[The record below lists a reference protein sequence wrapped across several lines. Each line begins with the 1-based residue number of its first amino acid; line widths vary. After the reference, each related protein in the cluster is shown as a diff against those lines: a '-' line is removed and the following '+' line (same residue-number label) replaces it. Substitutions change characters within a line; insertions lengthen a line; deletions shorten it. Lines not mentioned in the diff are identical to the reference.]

1 MAGRG
6 GMNSRDVR
14 NRSPVGPCC
23 DEVKRNRYLLRCRLN
38 VFFCYAKPKF
48 RTNGPIF
55 TNLAAGGAHG
65 DDTVTAGTVLDDMH
79 TRQPFAFEQRGR
91 DRPLSITNFEK
102 RAAVGG

>member
-38 VFFCYAKPKF
+38 VFSCYAKPKF
-48 RTNGPIF
+48 WTNGPIN
-55 TNLAAGGAHG
+55 TNLAAGAHG
-65 DDTVTAGTVLDDMH
+65 DDAVVAGAVFDDMH
-79 TRQPFAFEQRGR
+79 VRQPLAFEQRGGR
-91 DRPLSITNFEK
+91 RPLPITDFEK
-102 RAAVGG
+102 RAAVGR